1 MNSVT
6 TNAASL
12 GALTVLS
19 GVTKQLNAVQK
30 EVSSGHRIDS
40 ASDDPTYWSMATT
53 MRSDV
58 SSLSTISD
66 ALGLSS
72 GKVDT
77 TYTTMEKAI
86 DLLTQIRSKLTTAQ
100 EAGVDKTQIN
110 SDLSDLKAQLA
121 AMAQS
126 ASFSGENWLY
136 NSSPVLE
143 GQKSIISNFTRGSSG
158 EIRLSAMTYDS
169 SQALMIDTSDPSRGL
184 FTKNIEALNADGT
197 GTGRFYYL
205 LNGGATPQAGGTEI
219 ALSASTTD
227 QQLKDMLNA
236 TNAVLKSV
244 TSSATVLGVLKSRI
258 DDQTTFVA
266 NLQDSITKS
275 IGDLIDTD
283 MDEASSRLTALKTA
297 QDMGTQ
303 SVSIANTM
311 ASKLLILLRGS

>member
-6 TNAASL
+6 TDAAAL

-19 GVTKQLNAVQK
+19 GVNKQLDSVQK
-30 EVSSGHRIDS
+30 EISSGHRVDA
-40 ASDDPTYWSMATT
+40 ASDNPTYWSMATT

-126 ASFSGENWLY
+126 SSFSGENWLY
-136 NSSPVLE
+136 NTSPALE

-205 LNGGATPQAGGTEI
+205 LNGGGTPAAGGTEI
-219 ALSASTTD
+219 SLSAATTD
-227 QQLKDMLNA
+227 QQLKDMLDA
-236 TNAVLKSV
+236 TNSILKSV
-244 TSSATVLGVLKSRI
+244 TASASVLGVLKSRI

-311 ASKLLILLRGS
+311 ASKVLILLRGS